1 MYIKIFSLT
10 VQARATLQN
19 SPYSKRSTC
28 FTFNIVTLSLVSINV
43 LQAPKVAHSETTAE
57 LQIWRFSYIFDL
69 SSKFLSPS
77 KALEAFKV
85 SHSTGIIAEQKISK
99 SNFCSKYHFKWH
111 FRLPEGQSNQS
122 SSFLIFDMFDLPSK
136 FSCLSQALKA
146 SKVNPSAVITAEQT
160 ISKSNFA
167 QNITSNDILRLP
179 ESQHNQSSSF
189 SIFDTFDLPSKF
201 LCLGKPVEASKV
213 SPSVVNTAEQKISK
227 STFAQ
232 NITSNVIFRLP
243 EGQITYSSSF
253 SIFDF
258 FLPSKLFV
266 HQ

>member
-1 MYIKIFSLT
+1 MQHFKILLILKGQHVSHL
-10 VQARATLQN
+10 
-19 SPYSKRSTC
+19 
-28 FTFNIVTLSLVSINV
+28 ILSLSL

-57 LQIWRFSYIFDL
+57 LKIWRFSYIFDL
-69 SSKFLSPS
+69 SSKFLCPS

-99 SNFCSKYHFKWH
+99 SNFAQNINSNDI

-136 FSCLSQALKA
+136 FSCLSKALEA
-146 SKVNPSAVITAEQT
+146 SKVNPSAVITAEQK

-201 LCLGKPVEASKV
+201 LCLSKPLEASKV

-227 STFAQ
+227 SNFAQ
-232 NITSNVIFRLP
+232 NIISSVIFRLP
-243 EGQITYSSSF
+243 EGQPTHWLSF
-253 SIFDF
+253 RFLKFLSYRQIFCM
-258 FLPSKLFV
+258 P
-266 HQ
+266 Q